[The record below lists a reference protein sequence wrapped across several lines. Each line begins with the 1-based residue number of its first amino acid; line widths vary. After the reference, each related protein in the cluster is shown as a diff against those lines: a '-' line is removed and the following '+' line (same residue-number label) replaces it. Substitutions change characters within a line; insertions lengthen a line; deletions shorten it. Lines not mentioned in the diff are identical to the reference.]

1 MMIVVSETQCMMVD
15 NDDDDSC
22 EGHNALLLYHYLF
35 SFPAVFFF
43 FWFKSSWLVR
53 WNNGCMFWGAS
64 MLVRQMSWFLCF

>member
-43 FWFKSSWLVR
+43 LV
-53 WNNGCMFWGAS
+53 
-64 MLVRQMSWFLCF
+64 